1 MEYKFNHL
9 ITVELIDYMGSDLS
23 VVNAARVSFNK
34 QSDWDSDD
42 KSRSKTKTL
51 RNKDERLIEYLAQHN
66 HWSPF
71 SHATMSVRIV
81 APIFVARQLAK
92 HQVGLAWNEI
102 SRRYVTYDPD
112 IWLPETWRK
121 QDENLKQGSMDEEIT
136 SPTLAVHTYQ
146 DAARH
151 AVDAYNNL
159 IKLGVCAEQARA
171 VLTQG
176 VFTEW
181 YWTGSLYAF
190 SRVYNL
196 RMEETAQRE
205 TGEVA
210 KGIGFHA
217 NRLFPISWK
226 TLTGEAANG

>member
-9 ITVELIDYMGSDLS
+9 ITVELIDHMGSDLS

-217 NRLFPISWK
+217 NRLFPISWN

>member
-9 ITVELIDYMGSDLS
+9 ITVELIDHMGSDLS

>member
-1 MEYKFNHL
+1 MEYQFNHL
-9 ITVELIDYMGSDLS
+9 VTVELIDHMGSDLS
-23 VVNAARVSFNK
+23 AVNAARVSFNK
-34 QSDWDSDD
+34 QSDWDLAD

-51 RNKDERLIEYLAQHN
+51 RKKDEKLIEYLAQHN

-71 SHATMSVRIV
+71 SHATMSVRIA

-102 SRRYVTYDPD
+102 SRRYVTYNPD
-112 IWLPETWRK
+112 LWIPETWRK

-136 SPTLAVHTYQ
+136 SPSLAIHMYE
-146 DAARH
+146 DATRH
-151 AVDAYNNL
+151 AIDAYNNM

-171 VLTQG
+171 VLPQG
-176 VFTEW
+176 MFTEW
-181 YWTGSLYAF
+181 YWSGSLYAF

-210 KGIGFHA
+210 KGIGYHA
-217 NRLFPISWK
+217 NRLFPHSWK
-226 TLTGEAANG
+226 TLTGEANG

>member
-9 ITVELIDYMGSDLS
+9 ITVELIDHMGSDLS

-51 RNKDERLIEYLAQHN
+51 RNKDEKLIEYLAQHN

-217 NRLFPISWK
+217 NRLFPISWN

>member
-9 ITVELIDYMGSDLS
+9 IIVELIDHMGSDLS

-51 RNKDERLIEYLAQHN
+51 RKKDERLIEYLAQHN

-71 SHATMSVRIV
+71 SHATMSVRIA

>member
-9 ITVELIDYMGSDLS
+9 ITVELIDHMGSDLS

-51 RNKDERLIEYLAQHN
+51 RNKDEKLIEYLAQHN